1 MLDNVIVAVIISA
14 RRRRYL
20 QFICDKEKFI
30 CDNIIL

>member
-1 MLDNVIVAVIISA
+1 MFDNIIVVVIIFA

-20 QFICDKEKFI
+20 QLIYDEEKFI